1 MRTYKFGLVAAS
13 VFAVLLGGCSLP
25 GLQLAVF
32 PPFQSSPADS
42 DVTGVRLSALYGS
55 SHYVEGVDLG
65 LLGDESESDT
75 GLMVN
80 GLYSYC
86 RGSMDGF
93 QLSGLWSQTRDLAGL
108 QVSGITSR
116 SKGYTSGVQLS
127 GIGNYSAGRGLE
139 VQVAGVVNDCDTLR
153 GGQVAAL
160 ANVAE
165 FDAEGAQV
173 GLVNTARHSL
183 EGVQV
188 GLVNSADSLNGVQI
202 GLLNRARNGWLPVVP
217 FLNVHF
223 AALPPRN

>member
-1 MRTYKFGLVAAS
+1 MRRYTLGLAIAS
-13 VFAVLLGGCSLP
+13 LFAVLLAGCSLP

-55 SHYVEGVDLG
+55 SHYVEGVDVG

-75 GLMVN
+75 GLMVD

-86 RGSMDGF
+86 RGSMNGF
-93 QLSGLWSQTRDLAGL
+93 QLSGLWSQTRDLSGL

-116 SKGYTSGVQLS
+116 SKGYTSGLQLS
-127 GIGNYSAGRGLE
+127 GIGNYSAGQGLE

-173 GLVNTARHSL
+173 GLVNAARHSL
-183 EGVQV
+183 AGVQV
-188 GLVNSADSLNGVQI
+188 GLVNSADSLNGFQV
-202 GLLNRARNGWLPVVP
+202 GLLNRARNGSLPVVP

-223 AALPPRN
+223 AALPPRD

>member
-1 MRTYKFGLVAAS
+1 MRAYPLNSLAIALVA
-13 VFAVLLGGCSLP
+13 LLPAGCSLP
-25 GLQLAVF
+25 GLQLDVF

-65 LLGDESESDT
+65 LLGAESESDT
-75 GLMVN
+75 GLMVD

-108 QVSGITSR
+108 QVSGIASR
-116 SKGYTSGVQLS
+116 SKGYSSGVQLS
-127 GIGNYSAGRGLE
+127 GIGNYSAGQGLE

-160 ANVAE
+160 ANVTE
-165 FDAEGAQV
+165 FDAAGAQV
-173 GLVNTARHSL
+173 GLVNTARLSL
-183 EGVQV
+183 EGLQV
-188 GLVNSADSLNGVQI
+188 GLVNSADRLNGVQI
-202 GLLNRARNGWLPVVP
+202 GLLNRARDSWFPVVP
-217 FLNVHF
+217 FVNIHF
-223 AALPPRN
+223 RGGLLRD